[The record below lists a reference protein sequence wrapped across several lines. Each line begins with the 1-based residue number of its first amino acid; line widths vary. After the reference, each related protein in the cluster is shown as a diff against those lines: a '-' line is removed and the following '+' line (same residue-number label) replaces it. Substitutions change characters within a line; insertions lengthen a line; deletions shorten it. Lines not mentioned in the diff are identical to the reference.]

1 MSIVKD
7 KPNNTA
13 GSVVAGETNPTVVGR
28 HKNSSDA
35 RRKSSSAK
43 VGRGKKTLWVV
54 LLMLTGVIAA
64 LCYTLY
70 FDYAKW
76 PYAIEYEG
84 HVLWACVNLAQGHN
98 VYSAASLVQQPYAVI
113 MYNPLFLVIGAGLVK
128 IFGVSFVPLRA
139 ISILSTLLLFPTFF
153 VLLKRCRLS
162 DFHALIGVA
171 FLATSMPVIYW
182 SNLARVDM
190 LGLALGVFGLERFI
204 AGWNKRGSIVRSRS
218 ITGSSSDAGSSSS
231 ARLDSSVAPLLFSS
245 VLFIL
250 AFFTKQQ
257 YFVFPA
263 AATIFCILNGSAK
276 LGFKHLATWLAP
288 VLAIG
293 IAIEVLSGG
302 GYLAHLRYG
311 SGLPWEIQTLT
322 LFMTPFV
329 ADPKVLVG
337 TAILIAFGFASGRV
351 RPFYRLAVILM
362 AISLPLALYTMGL
375 RAAFHNHLLCVYV
388 ALCWLVALSLPRLTP
403 KYTTW
408 ALIGLLL
415 GNYWAF
421 GTCLVFIS
429 ERLSLARETQTAMAG
444 LAKLNLKGKMILSE
458 DPSIALALGA
468 TTDLVDSTTIFNI
481 CRSKPNGL
489 KPFVDNI
496 LSEQYPVIILNGTD
510 VDTKHERIW
519 PKPLIEA
526 LLAKYRLAGTM
537 AGNGNPQQIYLL
549 KTDRRI
555 IE

>member
-7 KPNNTA
+7 KPVKA
-13 GSVVAGETNPTVVGR
+13 SVVAGETGSGGAGR
-28 HKNSSDA
+28 VKKSSDGA
-35 RRKSSSAK
+35 TSATAK
-43 VGRGKKTLWVV
+43 VGRAKKTVWVV
-54 LLMLTGVIAA
+54 LLMLTCGIAA
-64 LCYTLY
+64 FCYSLY

-84 HVLWACVNLAQGHN
+84 HVLWACVNMAQGHN

-128 IFGVSFVPLRA
+128 IFGASFLPLRA
-139 ISILSTLLLFPTFF
+139 ISILATLLLFPTFF
-153 VLLKRCRLS
+153 VALKRCKLS

-204 AGWNKRGSIVRSRS
+204 AGWNKRGSS
-218 ITGSSSDAGSSSS
+218 IKARSSSDATSSDALSN
-231 ARLDSSVAPLLFSS
+231 SSVAPLVFSS
-245 VLFIL
+245 ALFIL

-263 AATIFCILNGSAK
+263 AATIFCILEGSAK

-293 IAIEVLSGG
+293 MAIEILSG

-311 SGLPWEIQTLT
+311 SGLPWEFETLRM
-322 LFMTPFV
+322 FMIPFL
-329 ADPKVLVG
+329 ADPKVIVG
-337 TAILIAFGFASGRV
+337 TAILIAFCFASGRV
-351 RPFYRLAVILM
+351 RPFYRLAAILM
-362 AISLPLALYTMGL
+362 VISLPLALYTMGL
-375 RAAFHNHLLCVYV
+375 RAAFHNHLLCVYL
-388 ALCWLVALSLPRLTP
+388 ALSWLVALCLPRLKP
-403 KYTTW
+403 KFTTW
-408 ALIGLLL
+408 ALVGLLL

-421 GTCLVFIS
+421 GTCLVYIS
-429 ERLSLARETQTAMAG
+429 ERLALARETRSAMAG

-496 LSEQYPVIILNGTD
+496 LHGQYPVIILNATD
-510 VDTKHERIW
+510 VESRRERIW

-526 LLAKYRLAGTM
+526 ILKKYRVAGTM
-537 AGNGNPQQIYLL
+537 EGNGNSQHIYLL
-549 KTDRRI
+549 KGDRSI
-555 IE
+555 IQ